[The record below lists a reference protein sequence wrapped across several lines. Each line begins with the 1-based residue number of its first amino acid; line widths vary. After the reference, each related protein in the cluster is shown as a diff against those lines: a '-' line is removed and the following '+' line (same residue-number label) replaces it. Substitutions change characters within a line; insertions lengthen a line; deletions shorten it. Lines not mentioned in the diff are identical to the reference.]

1 MQCSLGNSV
10 RPMTIQPRE
19 MHLLM
24 TTVGPEGDRTGR
36 FPIYS
41 ESGRI
46 WEYLGSVPAEST
58 GDKGR
63 KGRAGAKSEDLWP
76 HLLSPVYTP
85 PPHTHTLI
93 LSPVEGCS
101 C

>member
-85 PPHTHTLI
+85 PPPHTLI